1 MYHAADLRGVGCQTG
16 YACVH
21 KLTNSAGLFSG
32 LLCLLLSRLHSLQ
45 RSFDGNQAFA
55 QNADSIEKTIEAVF
69 VNRGWFSHNACHHIN
84 PEEGKLARCN
94 TRLDSTTMVWPIMWR
109 YFSVARPCL
118 SDGWVSKTMKNTK
131 FVVKVNRASNRA
143 TEYVQRIDLT
153 PTPVL
158 TVSGARLA
166 VSPER
171 KTSLFLPPLTFK
183 VRGVIRIA
191 AAFVLRCLRIGAQR
205 PRHLCVRSVLAFEL
219 RRNNC

>member
-94 TRLDSTTMVWPIMWR
+94 TRGWIRRQWSGRSCGGISPWR
-109 YFSVARPCL
+109 DHVY
-118 SDGWVSKTMKNTK
+118 
-131 FVVKVNRASNRA
+131 
-143 TEYVQRIDLT
+143 LT
-153 PTPVL
+153 AGCQKP
-158 TVSGARLA
+158 
-166 VSPER
+166 
-171 KTSLFLPPLTFK
+171 
-183 VRGVIRIA
+183 
-191 AAFVLRCLRIGAQR
+191 
-205 PRHLCVRSVLAFEL
+205 
-219 RRNNC
+219 